1 MGRAILEK
9 ALTAKLMVSF
19 GKTAAEANVAATNA
33 GLLVRFSGAT
43 QTTSGN
49 IRVLSQSL
57 EAGQQVPAGT
67 VITVQLGDANMTD

>member
-1 MGRAILEK
+1 MYTVPQL
-9 ALTAKLMVSF
+9 V

>member
-1 MGRAILEK
+1 MERGKIIVVANQK
-9 ALTAKLMVSF
+9 GGVAKTSTVRNLSYV
-19 GKTAAEANVAATNA
+19 
-33 GLLVRFSGAT
+33 LVRFSGAT

-67 VITVQLGDANMTD
+67 VITVQLGDTNMSD

>member
-1 MGRAILEK
+1 MCIRD
-9 ALTAKLMVSF
+9 
-19 GKTAAEANVAATNA
+19 
-33 GLLVRFSGAT
+33 R
-43 QTTSGN
+43 TTSGN